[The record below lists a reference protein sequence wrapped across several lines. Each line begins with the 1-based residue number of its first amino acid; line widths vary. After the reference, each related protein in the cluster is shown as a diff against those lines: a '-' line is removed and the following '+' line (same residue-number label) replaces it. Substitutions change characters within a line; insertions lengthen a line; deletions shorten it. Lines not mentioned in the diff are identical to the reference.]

1 MSIGWHSQPF
11 PPSGASTAEGIRN
24 QLGRPALNML
34 TVLVREAAQ
43 NSSDAA
49 LDGHQV
55 RFSIDLDEFATT
67 VAPRWRETLLPGA
80 PSNDR
85 LPLRKSLQGRTRILS
100 VSDRG
105 TRGLGGP
112 TRADNAVTTDNDFV
126 AFVRNVGEP
135 RNVDF
140 GGGTYGF
147 GKGIFF
153 LLSRCGTVLIH
164 TRCRVG
170 GGKLQT
176 RLIGCSLWYSYTKGE
191 GESGRRFTGRHW
203 WGDTSGEVLEPLVDD
218 EADRMAEALRLPG
231 FTDDETG
238 TTVSIIDPIVDFD
251 GHDNDDVNADDA
263 ARWMADAIAWNLW
276 PKMITHAHRLE
287 SSMAFAVRRNGTE
300 VPIPDPARTSPLHM
314 FVSAY
319 RSLKE
324 GEATEIR
331 ALRPKKLLGLSR
343 IDKRF
348 SQHFEPSALAE
359 ENGFG
364 RTCNHICL
372 MRSPELVVKYHR
384 GPQTGSGSVGYAGV
398 FRADDEVDDVFA
410 RAEPP
415 THDDWVPAN
424 LEGHDRTFVRVA
436 FSRLKE
442 QAASFIETVAAATDT
457 AAATV
462 PLGDVS
468 RRFADLVAGAS
479 ATRLPPGG
487 SDGRDSST
495 RGTSDDDGSPQ
506 KRPRHRAASSRPRV
520 SYSGEPYF
528 GLHAGR
534 QVIIQKFRVSCSS
547 AALVGAKLAVTLPGA
562 SEKDAP
568 TGAAVPTIVG
578 WAREDGSGFTPD
590 LELEHPRDDTPWLL
604 FISPAPDAGTSITI
618 TANRMED

>member
-49 LDGHQV
+49 LGGHQV
-55 RFSIDLDEFATT
+55 RFTIDLEELSTT
-67 VAPRWRETLLPGA
+67 VAPRWRDTLLRGA
-80 PSNDR
+80 PSNDQ
-85 LPLRKSLQGRTRILS
+85 LPLRKSLQNRIRVLS
-100 VSDRG
+100 VTDRG

-126 AFVRNVGEP
+126 AFVRNAGEP
-135 RNVDF
+135 RNVDL

-153 LLSRCGTVLIH
+153 LLSRCGTVLIY

-170 GGKLQT
+170 RGRFQT
-176 RLIGCSLWYSYTKGE
+176 RLIVCSLWYSYTQGE
-191 GESGRRFTGRHW
+191 GESGCRFTGRHW
-203 WGDTSGEVLEPLVDD
+203 WGDTSGEVLEPLIDD
-218 EADRMAEALRLPG
+218 EADRVARSLGLRE
-231 FTDDETG
+231 FTGEETG
-238 TTVSIIDPIVDFD
+238 TTISIIDPILDFD
-251 GHDNDDVNADDA
+251 EDDEDRSADSA

-276 PKMITHAHRLE
+276 PKMITHTQQPKPAMLFTVH
-287 SSMAFAVRRNGTE
+287 RNGAD
-300 VPIPDPARTSPLHM
+300 VNIPDPAQTSPLHM
-314 FVSAY
+314 FVSAF

-324 GEATEIR
+324 GKSTEIR
-331 ALRPKKLLGLSR
+331 ALRPKKLLGEAH

-348 SQHFEPSALAE
+348 SQHFEASDLAE

-398 FRADDEVDDVFA
+398 FRADDAVDDVFA
-410 RAEPP
+410 QAEPP

-424 LEGHDRTFVRVA
+424 LEGHARTFVRVA
-436 FSRLKE
+436 FTRLKE
-442 QAASFIETVAAATDT
+442 QANTYIEPVADAPAGAAAS
-457 AAATV
+457 V

-479 ATRLPPGG
+479 PQPVVAGDSGRAGAETGKSG
-487 SDGRDSST
+487 SNGA
-495 RGTSDDDGSPQ
+495 GAPQ
-506 KRPRHRAASSRPRV
+506 TTARHRAATSRPRV
-520 SYSGEPYF
+520 SYDGDPVFGEHSGR
-528 GLHAGR
+528 L
-534 QVIIQKFRVSCSS
+534 VVIQKFRVSCSDEVVVS
-547 AALVGAKLAVTLPGA
+547 AKLSVTLPGA
-562 SEKDAP
+562 REKDAP
-568 TGAAVPTIVG
+568 AGAAVPTVVG
-578 WAREDGSGFTPD
+578 WTREDGGGFTS
-590 LELEHPRDDTPWLL
+590 LQELTHPGDDSPRLL
-604 FISPAPDAGTSITI
+604 LVAPAPDAGTSIAI
-618 TANRMED
+618 TANRAEA